1 MKTKNK
7 KKIISIALLLI
18 VGVFVFVYQ
27 TFLLKNY
34 LKYADTLMAAGLII
48 VTFLGIVLLGYH
60 KDKPTYLKKEVMKV
74 VLFQVS
80 LYFTI
85 LYALGLVFGFLKNA
99 YSLKFI
105 AIVNNMLAPIFLVV
119 ASEILRYVIISN
131 NKENKD
137 FSSKFIIV
145 MVTVALILVDISSQI
160 NIRMFTS
167 NVRIFNLATSVM
179 IPSLVKNI
187 ALSYLT
193 YHVGYKASLLYRL
206 VLDLYVY
213 LVPIFPDLSDYV
225 SSMLGIALPFLIYLY
240 SSRIIG
246 EYNNNNET
254 VVKTNMFGISDIGL
268 IVFTALLIGLISC
281 KFPYYLLGIATGSME
296 PKIHVGDAI
305 LAHKVKDDNEVN
317 VGDIIVY
324 DNDGRKIVHRVF
336 SKETNEEGNIVYVT
350 KGDANGS
357 DDGNNLLIADIEGKV
372 LVTIP
377 YIGMPSVWASDIL
390 N

>member
-1 MKTKNK
+1 
-7 KKIISIALLLI
+7 
-18 VGVFVFVYQ
+18 
-27 TFLLKNY
+27 
-34 LKYADTLMAAGLII
+34 
-48 VTFLGIVLLGYH
+48 
-60 KDKPTYLKKEVMKV
+60 
-74 VLFQVS
+74 
-80 LYFTI
+80 
-85 LYALGLVFGFLKNA
+85 
-99 YSLKFI
+99 
-105 AIVNNMLAPIFLVV
+105 
-119 ASEILRYVIISN
+119 
-131 NKENKD
+131 
-137 FSSKFIIV
+137 
-145 MVTVALILVDISSQI
+145 
-160 NIRMFTS
+160 MFTS

-225 SSMLGIALPFLIYLY
+225 SSMLGIALPFLVYLY

-357 DDGNNLLIADIEGKV
+357 DDGNNLLIGDIEGKV